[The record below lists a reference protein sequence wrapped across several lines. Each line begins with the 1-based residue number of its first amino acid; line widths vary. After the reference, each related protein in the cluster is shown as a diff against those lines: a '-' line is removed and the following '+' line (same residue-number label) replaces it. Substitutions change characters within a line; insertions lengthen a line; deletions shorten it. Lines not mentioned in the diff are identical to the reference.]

1 MSLVAQTQVKIKE
14 AAKQGEISPKL
25 VRRLFKFDRILKT
38 TIEHNGQEFLAIRS
52 QHNNIL
58 GPYKGGLRFS
68 PQVSK
73 DEVCALS
80 IWMTLKT
87 ALLDIP
93 FGGGK
98 GGIKLDPDTVS
109 LKDQEQILGKFIKK
123 IDKYI
128 GPDKDILAP
137 EVATN
142 DQTMSWLVDA
152 YEKLHSNMSD
162 YLGVTTGKPIDK
174 GGISGRTEATC
185 LGAFYVLESLV
196 NRYNLDWFNIKIAIQ
211 GFGNASIYLAEMIED
226 EGGKIVAVS
235 DSKGAIYNPNGL
247 PVREVREV
255 KERTGK
261 VTNFSAAE
269 LMDNDELLSLDVDY
283 LVLAALED
291 AVTLENIDDIKAK
304 NILEVANGGV
314 NPEVDELLIEKETK
328 LWPDIL
334 TNAGGVFVSY
344 LEWQQNVTS
353 KKYSLT
359 QVKEL
364 LRKRI
369 TKPSLALAKMVESD
383 PKISPK
389 TAAYILA
396 LKNLEKKFY

>member
-14 AAKQGEISPKL
+14 AARQGKISPKL
-25 VRRLFKFDRILKT
+25 VKYLLKFDRILKT
-38 TIEHNGQEFLAIRS
+38 TIKHNGQNFLAIRS

-68 PQVSK
+68 SQVSK
-73 DEVCALS
+73 DKVCALS

-98 GGIKLDPDTVS
+98 GGIKLDPESVTS
-109 LKDQEQILGKFIKK
+109 KDQKQILAKFINK

-128 GPDKDILAP
+128 GPSKDILAP
-137 EVATN
+137 DVATN

-152 YEKLHSNMSD
+152 YKKLHPNMNN
-162 YLGVTTGKPIDK
+162 YLGITTGKPIDK
-174 GGISGRTEATC
+174 GGISGRIEATS
-185 LGAFYVLESLV
+185 LGAFYVLESLI
-196 NRYNLDWFNIKIAIQ
+196 NKHNFDWFNLKIAIQ

-235 DSKGAIYNPNGL
+235 DSKSAIYNSNGL
-247 PVREVREV
+247 PVREVREI

-261 VTNFSAAE
+261 VANYSSAKSI
-269 LMDNDELLSLDVDY
+269 DNDQLLNLDVDY

-291 AVTLENIDDIKAK
+291 AITLENIDDIKAK
-304 NILEVANGGV
+304 NILEIANGGV
-314 NPEVDELLIEKETK
+314 NPEVDNLLIEKDIK

-344 LEWQQNVTS
+344 LEWQQNVSS
-353 KKYSLT
+353 KKYSLN
-359 QVKEL
+359 QVRGL
-364 LRKRI
+364 LKKRI
-369 TKPSLALAKMVESD
+369 TKPTLALARMIESN
-383 PKISPK
+383 PKLSPK

-396 LKNLEKKFY
+396 LKNLEKKYY